1 MTVEPNS
8 SSSEPEFG
16 VGFGGATT
24 VVVVVDALLTGGLD
38 LGTVLLVLNDGVEVE
53 VHAVGDQEAEPLHG
67 EVPVLELVVLGDVVA
82 LGESL
87 VGVDHGGVV
96 VEEGDDL
103 HDVDNDKADHVDVV
117 HNAAPDNE
125 EPVDTIVVGGAGE
138 DPDNG
143 SRDPHTEHGEGVDVL
158 REAPHGV
165 GVHSDDTG
173 SEGSGGILTW
183 GSVPELVIVVLE
195 PVEGEGDGGG
205 SEHSPGG
212 ELLFIPGLHAVLDIK
227 AGGVRVHG
235 HVALSGVIGESV
247 LSLELVNNLV
257 E

>member
-16 VGFGGATT
+16 VGFGLFA
-24 VVVVVDALLTGGLD
+24 VVVVVDGLLTGGLD
-38 LGTVLLVLNDGVEVE
+38 LGTVLLVLDDGVEVE
-53 VHAVGDQEAEPLHG
+53 VHAVGDEEAEPLHG
-67 EVPVLELVVLGDVVA
+67 EVPVLELVVLGDGVG
-82 LGESL
+82 LLESL

-96 VEEGDDL
+96 VEEGHDL

-158 REAPHGV
+158 GERPHGV
-165 GVHSDDTG
+165 GVHLDDAG
-173 SEGSGGILTW
+173 AEGIGRVLRG
-183 GSVPELVIVVLE
+183 GSVPEFVVVVLE

-205 SEHSPGG
+205 SEHGPGG
-212 ELLFIPGLHAVLDIK
+212 ELLFIPGLHAVLVVK
-227 AGGVRVHG
+227 AGGV
-235 HVALSGVIGESV
+235 GVDGDAGGNVTILEGTP
-247 LSLELVNNLV
+247 SLELVNNFV